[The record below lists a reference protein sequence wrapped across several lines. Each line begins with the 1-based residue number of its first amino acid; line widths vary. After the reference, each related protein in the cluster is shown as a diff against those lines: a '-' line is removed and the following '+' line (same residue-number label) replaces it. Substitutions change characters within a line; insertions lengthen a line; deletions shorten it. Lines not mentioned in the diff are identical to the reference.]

1 MENHRPAWWQLYI
14 LGTLMMG
21 ALIWAHTL
29 GLAEKTEMVI
39 QIAVLAVA
47 FGLMFAW
54 LGANGPALMDDAK
67 PSLVYPPFMDDDRPG
82 RRPESPWASTEP
94 LGNLARDLDGHSR
107 PVVVNDRSTE
117 PDCPQPV
124 IVGSVLD

>member
-29 GLAEKTEMVI
+29 GLVEKVKLVI

-54 LGANGPALMDDAK
+54 LGANGSALMDDAR
-67 PSLVYPPFMDDDRPG
+67 PSLFYPSFIDDDRPV
-82 RRPESPWASTEP
+82 RQPESPQARTEP

-107 PVVVNDRSTE
+107 PVVVNDRPTE
-117 PDCPQPV
+117 PDFPQPV